1 MQKWKKK
8 SSKVIYTHPRITLLE
23 DQVELPD
30 GTLSLYVRFGGH
42 KSAAMVFAI
51 RDEQVLLQR
60 EYSYPP
66 DEILYQLPGGAIEE
80 GEDPETAAKRELIEE
95 SGYTVASLELLG
107 WYYMDNRRSDARM
120 YIYLATDVS
129 PCERHGGDPE
139 EFIESSWLPLQFIP
153 ENIRNGKIVN
163 VGLLTAWAF
172 FSAREKS

>member
-30 GTLSLYVRFGGH
+30 GTLSSYVRFDGH
-42 KSAAMVFAI
+42 KSAAMVLAV

-66 DEILYQLPGGAIEE
+66 DEILYQLPAGAIEE
-80 GEDPETAAKRELIEE
+80 GEVPETAAKR
-95 SGYTVASLELLG
+95 
-107 WYYMDNRRSDARM
+107 
-120 YIYLATDVS
+120 
-129 PCERHGGDPE
+129 

-172 FSAREKS
+172 FSAREKSS